1 MPDIDAICFLG
12 LKNFNRSLME
22 QWLHENKW
30 LYLVSDHDPA
40 LPSEI
45 LQHPR
50 VRYFEIETPLQ
61 MRQMAKEIAWGS
73 VMQSLDIHA
82 EEGWDEL
89 KDKIEECHHAAHLLL
104 SEVADFGVKAFSN
117 ARVNWKSGSFRHWAL
132 LKDQFKNVPAVVC
145 GAGPSLQDAR
155 PYLADIQSRALVL
168 AAGTAAPILGDWGI
182 EPHLALGLDKE
193 TPVESMRRQP
203 FAELTMVM
211 QSRFNPDCVS
221 LLHGEKIIA
230 PESGPLP
237 WESWWLDETERP
249 SFGWTVGNF
258 ATLIAIWMGCN
269 PIIWTGMD
277 FCYPDS
283 QKYAGSSSVI
293 EADHRIT
300 QRDFLL
306 AARFSEEVALA
317 HPHIRF
323 LQTAKH
329 GLPLKEPIETRPFAM
344 ARRLLKNEF
353 DLSGRL
359 HQALQSAPWMN
370 LAMEMKEKDWNES
383 LRRCSRDPSADLSGE
398 IVYEHYLEPLWQ
410 IWRPIFTR
418 EAKGQNLDTH
428 QALFFQKV
436 LQDIDL

>member
-1 MPDIDAICFLG
+1 MPRVDAICFLG
-12 LKNFNRSLME
+12 LKNFDCSSALE
-22 QWLHENKW
+22 KLQENKW
-30 LYLVSDHDPA
+30 LYLVSDADPA
-40 LPSEI
+40 LPSKL

-50 VRYFEIETPLQ
+50 VRYFEIETPWQ
-61 MRQMAKEIAWGS
+61 MKQIAKEIAWGA
-73 VMQSLDIHA
+73 VMQSLDIRN
-82 EEGWDEL
+82 EEGWEEL
-89 KDKIEECHHAAHLLL
+89 KDNIEECHHAAHLLL

-117 ARVNWKSGSFRHWAL
+117 ARINWKSGSFRHWSI
-132 LKDQFKNVPAVVC
+132 LKDRFRNVPAIVC

-155 PYLADIQSRALVL
+155 PYLANVQSRALVL

-203 FAELTMVM
+203 FAELTMIM

-221 LLHGEKIIA
+221 LLHGEKVIA

-237 WESWWLDETERP
+237 WERWWLSETESP

-258 ATLIAIWMGCN
+258 ATLVAIWMGCN

-277 FCYPDS
+277 FCYPDG
-283 QKYAGSSSVI
+283 QKYASSSSAI

-306 AARFSEEVALA
+306 AARFSEEVAQA

-323 LQTAKH
+323 LQTSKH
-329 GLPLKEPIETRPFAM
+329 GLPLKEPIETRPFTM
-344 ARRLLKNEF
+344 ALRLLKNEF

-359 HQALQSAPWMN
+359 HQSLQSAAGMN
-370 LAMEMKEKDWNES
+370 LEMESKEKDWNES
-383 LRRCSRDPSADLSGE
+383 LRRCLSNPAADLSDE
-398 IVYEHYLEPLWQ
+398 IVYEYYLEPLWQ
-410 IWRPIFTR
+410 IWRPVFIR
-418 EAKGQNLDTH
+418 EAQGQNIDWH
-428 QALFFQKV
+428 RALFFQKV